1 MWQFMPGNRSA
12 WSGTIPPVT
21 VTVKGKTFV
30 PGQGNNA
37 YIFPGSG
44 LRAVG
49 SEAKRVTDDM
59 YFAAAKT
66 LANPASEEDL
76 AEGRIYPGPGRI
88 REVSAA
94 NAAVVAG
101 VAFQRGSTTMKRPAD
116 LSAWQGAD
124 VRPDMRGGRVARQQD
139 PSEAEDAASA
149 VVYRGVLVTR
159 GVRKRGCKAFA
170 PAPPVGCFLRVWKSY
185 LIQPCAFMIST
196 CFFS

>member
-12 WSGTIPPVT
+12 WSGTIPP

-88 REVSAA
+88 REESAA

-101 VAFQRGSTTMKRPAD
+101 VSFQRGSTTMKRPAD
-116 LSAWQGAD
+116 LSAHGKARMHD
-124 VRPDMRGGRVARQQD
+124 PTCEEYLSRGNRIAAERMMRHRPPCIGGPWFRGGAGKGGARRLSLHPPWEV
-139 PSEAEDAASA
+139 PSVSE
-149 VVYRGVLVTR
+149 
-159 GVRKRGCKAFA
+159 
-170 PAPPVGCFLRVWKSY
+170 
-185 LIQPCAFMIST
+185 
-196 CFFS
+196 

>member
-12 WSGTIPPVT
+12 WSGTIPP

-88 REVSAA
+88 REESAA

-116 LSAWQGAD
+116 LSAHGKARMHD
-124 VRPDMRGGRVARQQD
+124 PTCEEYLSRGNRIAAKRMMRHRPPCVGESWFPKEG
-139 PSEAEDAASA
+139 
-149 VVYRGVLVTR
+149 
-159 GVRKRGCKAFA
+159 RKRGCKAFA
-170 PAPPVGCFLRVWKSY
+170 PAPPRED
-185 LIQPCAFMIST
+185 PCVPK
-196 CFFS
+196 